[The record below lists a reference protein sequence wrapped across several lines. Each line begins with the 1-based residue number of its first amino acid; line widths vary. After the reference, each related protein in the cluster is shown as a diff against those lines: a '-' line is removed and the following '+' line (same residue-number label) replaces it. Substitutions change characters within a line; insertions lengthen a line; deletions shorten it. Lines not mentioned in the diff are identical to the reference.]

1 MDWRNDRIKACQN
14 GTNPMLMKELSG
26 GFAVFGDT
34 QFLPGYCVLLPK
46 KSVGSLN
53 DLSLE
58 ERQEFLVSM
67 SVLGDAILA
76 ACSPLR
82 VNYDIL
88 GNTDQFLH
96 AHVFPRYSWETEER
110 RSKPVWL
117 YPATYWT
124 CPQNTYDEEK
134 HHLIRQRISTS
145 LTESVPGDQ

>member
-1 MDWRNDRIKACQN
+1 MDWRNDRIKACQT
-14 GTNPMLMKELSG
+14 GTNPMLIKELIG

-46 KSVGSLN
+46 KTVGSLN
-53 DLSLE
+53 EFSLK

-67 SVLGDAILA
+67 SILGDAILA

-96 AHVFPRYSWETEER
+96 AHVFPRYLWEKEER

-117 YPATYWT
+117 YSASHWT
-124 CPQNTYDEEK
+124 SPLDAYDEEK
-134 HHLIRQRISTS
+134 HLVIRQRIAAY
-145 LTESVPGDQ
+145 LNDFAG